1 MRRRGGFSLIEAFV
15 AMALVALGL
24 LMLLTVFLMAL
35 RHATETRD
43 HALALVLAE
52 NLRERIEDHPYGL
65 ERPATWGSEA
75 SPTEQEYV
83 VVVEGRQVVTRFA
96 WSIDTAPPDQ
106 GGNGSFFGKDDEI
119 YDVLRIRVSWTDGTG
134 PASEGQGHTLV
145 REATVWQQGVP
156 AATGGGS

>member
-1 MRRRGGFSLIEAFV
+1 MRRRSGFSLVEAFV

-52 NLRERIEDHPYGL
+52 NLRERIEDHPFGL
-65 ERPATWGSEA
+65 ERPAHWGSE
-75 SPTEQEYV
+75 SDPREQEYV
-83 VVVEGRQVVTRFA
+83 VVVEGRQVVTRFS
-96 WSIDTAPPDQ
+96 WSIDAAPAEK

-119 YDVLRIRVSWTDGTG
+119 YDVLAIRVSWTDGTG
-134 PASEGQGHTLV
+134 PASEGQSHSLV
-145 REATVWQQGVP
+145 RYATVWQQGVP
-156 AATGGGS
+156 AAAGGGS